1 MPLVK
6 YFFLQ
11 KKIEKGI
18 LKKMTVLD
26 ISVEL
31 LKWFQTNDVID
42 AEKDLKKIIL
52 ISENETQD
60 KALLLAGLIHL
71 ERKEIIT
78 NIKIQDSDLY
88 FLNKNL
94 DSLDQNI
101 NIDQETATKV
111 SQVINR
117 FCDSIE
123 DHKDVSDPTDIKQ
136 KDILHLALI
145 LEAWQ
150 NNKNNNT
157 LDQ

>member
-71 ERKEIIT
+71 ESKEIIT